1 MAIDTEV
8 NMTHSNARLGI
19 LLSALSL
26 APCAPAATVGD
37 LLISE
42 IMANPAA
49 VSDSRGEWF
58 ELYNPSDEPV
68 NLHGITLGD
77 DGGDAHRIESDLLIM
92 PRHFLVLAR
101 NGDATLNGGFAADYV
116 YRDFT
121 LGNTADEIV
130 LRDGALEWLRFGY
143 GAGFV
148 AAGRSSELAGLP
160 MTLANYALTPDSLA
174 YGLGDIGTPG
184 LAGSFSFTP
193 AAVPLPAA
201 AWLFAGG
208 IVLLRRFAGRRCA
221 GAAALQSV
229 RAGA

>member
-1 MAIDTEV
+1 
-8 NMTHSNARLGI
+8 MTHTNARLGA
-19 LLSALSL
+19 LLFSLSL
-26 APCAPAATVGD
+26 AVCAQAATVGD

-49 VSDSRGEWF
+49 VSDTRGEWF
-58 ELYNPSDEPV
+58 ELYNPTGEPV
-68 NLHGITLGD
+68 NLRGITLGD

-101 NGDATLNGGFAADYV
+101 NGDSALNGGFEADYV

-121 LGNTADEIV
+121 LGNSDDEIV
-130 LRDGALEWLRFGY
+130 LRDGALEWLRLDY
-143 GAGFV
+143 GLGFA
-148 AAGRSSELAGLP
+148 AAGHSSELTGLP
-160 MTLANYALTPDSLA
+160 MTLSNYALTPADRV

-201 AWLFAGG
+201 GWLFAGS
-208 IVLLRRFAGRRCA
+208 ILLLWRYARLR
-221 GAAALQSV
+221 GADLPLILQSS
-229 RAGA
+229 RAGS